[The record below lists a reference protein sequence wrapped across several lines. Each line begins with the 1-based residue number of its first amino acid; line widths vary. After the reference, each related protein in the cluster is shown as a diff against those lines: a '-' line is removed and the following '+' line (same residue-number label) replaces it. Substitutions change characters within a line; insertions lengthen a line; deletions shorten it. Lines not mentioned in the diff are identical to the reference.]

1 LSAMRLAR
9 VMFEG
14 RARVALVEDDQ
25 LRLLETDSLA
35 SALSLVASSQTL
47 PGDSQIPL
55 GSVELLAPI
64 ERGSKFF
71 CIGLNYYSHMA
82 EANLPRPDH
91 PIVFSKFPSVLI
103 GPTDD
108 ILLPNTSEMVD
119 WEVELGIVIG
129 SRLREADVEQAAEA
143 IVGFTVVNDVS
154 ARDYQ
159 IQESQWIP
167 GKNVESST
175 PVGPWIVTI
184 DEVGGPNPDLALTTK
199 VDGEIRQEGR
209 TSDQIFTPAQVVSY
223 ISEWIGLEPGDVI
236 AHGTCAGVGHCM
248 SPPMYLGDDQVLET
262 TVEGVGTMTNRCV
275 AGRVIATAPALT

>member
-1 LSAMRLAR
+1 MRLAR

-14 RARVALVEDDQ
+14 RATPALIEGDH
-25 LRLLETDSLA
+25 LRLLETESLA
-35 SALSLVASSQTL
+35 AALSLVASGQTL
-47 PGDSQIPL
+47 PGDSEIPI
-55 GSVELLAPI
+55 GSAELLAPI
-64 ERGSKFF
+64 ERDAKFF

-82 EANLPRPDH
+82 EANLPKPGH

-103 GPTDD
+103 GPEDD
-108 ILLPNTSEMVD
+108 ILLPNTSEMID
-119 WEVELGIVIG
+119 WEVEMGIVIG
-129 SRLREADVEQAAEA
+129 RHVREADVDQAADA

-175 PVGPWIVTI
+175 PVGPWIVTV
-184 DEVGGPNPDLALTTK
+184 DEVGGPNPDLALTTR
-199 VDGEIRQEGR
+199 VDGVLRQEGR
-209 TSDQIFTPAQVVSY
+209 TSDQIFTPAEVVSY

-248 SPPMYLGDDQVLET
+248 SPRVYLGDDQVLET
-262 TVEGVGTMTNRCV
+262 TVEGVGTLTNRCV
-275 AGRVIATAPALT
+275 GGRVVASAPALA